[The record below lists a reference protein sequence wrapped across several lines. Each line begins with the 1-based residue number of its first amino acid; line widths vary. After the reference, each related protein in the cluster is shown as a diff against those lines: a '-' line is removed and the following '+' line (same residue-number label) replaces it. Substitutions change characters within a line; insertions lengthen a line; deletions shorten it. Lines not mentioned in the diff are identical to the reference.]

1 MAYVKQT
8 WVDHESI
15 LDAQHMNHLEDGVAT
30 LSDGISDLRDDLN
43 ALYNGTESYN
53 LFNVN
58 SEDNVTGAF
67 LHKSGRVSEVAG
79 YIYSHK
85 IPVQAGVNYFI
96 PVNPDLGTDYIAVF
110 YKADDSVVLPEAAT
124 KTSDEKYWKFIAPA
138 SAVWM
143 RISSDINRMTQVM
156 VVKGDTQPGDSYV
169 PYSAQQGGLI
179 YEQGQKVTAM
189 WNESTSLKGKK
200 LSVNGDSICYGA
212 GASGGYGKII
222 ADRCGMTLENKG
234 VSGATIAANTY
245 GSDTTTPRHW
255 ICRTIDTMDADAD
268 YVILEGGVNDAST
281 SVALGTLN
289 LANYTAALDDTT
301 FCGAFESMLKQ
312 AILRFTKAKIFYLAV
327 HKMTTGFS
335 CNATENSYYHCALGL
350 CKKWGVPVIDLNE
363 SVPPL
368 GMYVE
373 DENLVALRNT
383 YTHNG
388 DGWHPNQAG
397 YERFYCDKIIAAM
410 KGA

>member
-8 WVDHESI
+8 WVDHESV
-15 LDAQHMNHLEDGVAT
+15 LDAQHMNHLEE
-30 LSDGISDLRDDLN
+30 GISTLNEGLTDLENNLN
-43 ALYNGTESYN
+43 TLYNGTDSYN

-67 LHKSGRVSEVAG
+67 LHKSGTVTQSAG
-79 YIYSHK
+79 YVYSHK
-85 IPVQAGVNYFI
+85 IPVQAGTNYFI
-96 PVNPDLGTDYIAVF
+96 TSNPDLGADYIAVF
-110 YKADDSVVLPEAAT
+110 YKADDSVVLPGSAT
-124 KTSDEKYWKFIAPA
+124 KTDDEKYWKITAPTA
-138 SAVWM
+138 AIWM
-143 RISSDINRMTQVM
+143 RINSDVNRMTQVM

-169 PYSAQQGGLI
+169 AYSAQQGGLI
-179 YEQGQKVTAM
+179 YEQGQKVTSM
-189 WNESTSLKGKK
+189 WNESTILSGKK

-212 GASGGYGKII
+212 GSTGGYGQII
-222 ADRCGMTLENKG
+222 AEKCGMTLENKA
-234 VSGATIAANTY
+234 VSGATIAAETY
-245 GSDTTTPRHW
+245 ASDETTPRHW

-289 LANYTAALDDTT
+289 LSNYTATLDDTT

-312 AILRFTKAKIFYLAV
+312 ALLHFTKAKIFYLAV

-335 CNATENSYYHCALGL
+335 CNGDEDNYYHCALVL
-350 CKKWGVPVIDLNE
+350 CRKWGVPVIDLNE

-368 GMYVE
+368 GMYTE
-373 DENLVALRNT
+373 DENLVNLRKT

-397 YERFYCDKIIAAM
+397 YERFYCDRIIAAM